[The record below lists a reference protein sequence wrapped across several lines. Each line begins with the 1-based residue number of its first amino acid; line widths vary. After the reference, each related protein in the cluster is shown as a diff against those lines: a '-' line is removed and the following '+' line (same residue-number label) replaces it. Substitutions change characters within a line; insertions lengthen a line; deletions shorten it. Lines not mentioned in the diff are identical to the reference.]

1 MTPTR
6 LLEVLKEYIE
16 GKTELL
22 RFGEEDKGGR
32 RQPQVFIG
40 YPPAKTA
47 NVTPPPSPVPGVRPP
62 TPNNQVI
69 PQPQPQ
75 PDLQKIFYED
85 EKIYPFVLVRLLD
98 WTDEKG
104 ELGDQATA
112 SVRLIFGVKTYDHS
126 GYMDVTHLAQTIRQA
141 LLEDLVIGDA
151 AEVQKPL
158 LVTVYEDQE
167 YPYWIADADVT
178 FIIPTIVSNIM
189 ERTDFY
195 GDGTKNRNNQ
205 DNQEFG
211 GY

>member
-47 NVTPPPSPVPGVRPP
+47 NVAPPPSPVPGVRPP

-69 PQPQPQ
+69 PPPQPK

-85 EKIYPFVLVRLLD
+85 EKIYPFVIVRLLD
-98 WTDEKG
+98 WTDEES
-104 ELGDQATA
+104 ELGDRAVA

-189 ERTDFY
+189 ERTDFF

-205 DNQEFG
+205 DDQEFG